1 MQARPVA
8 GDEPGGPFLY
18 AVQLHVLMSQAEKE
32 LWESLANRC
41 RVEVDDGVHAVALS
55 GLKYQLKN
63 AGDEIGTQVAE
74 VCEGELIARL
84 GLEDI
89 APDRSGVESV

>member
-8 GDEPGGPFLY
+8 GDEPGDPVCY
-18 AVQLHVLMSQAEKE
+18 AVVL
-32 LWESLANRC
+32 LWESLADR
-41 RVEVDDGVHAVALS
+41 RRLEVDDVVHAAALS
-55 GLKYQLKN
+55 GLKYRLKH
-63 AGDEIGTQVAE
+63 AGDDIGTHAAE

-89 APDRSGVESV
+89 APDRSSV